1 MVNWAVWAMNCELST
16 GSIGFWYLS
25 WATSSLRNASFPSVV
40 WASICVV
47 APSVGPA
54 VGGGVV
60 SSAIRAARRVTAS
73 MVTGVPFVPLEE
85 QVEPAGD
92 GRMDGANRGVALP
105 VSGGP
110 GAMRAADGSGRAAL
124 AGPAPAAG
132 PDADATSG
140 EAGVGQGRT
149 QVGQGGGEEPAGGRL
164 GGVEREVHG
173 LVLHRHLDADGAEV
187 VGSQLEGDFVPA
199 VAPPVQ
205 RDDSRHDLVRHRF
218 RGGRRRRVRRGGDG
232 LGGTGGRGA
241 DGGRGGGLQLAEGA
255 RRPAGG
261 AGRRWGGGGGGGRGV
276 VGGEGGRRI
285 GVDGGDRGGGR
296 SGRPRAVG
304 VAAVRQHR
312 NRRPR
317 TVPAITAGQHRN
329 RRPRSAC
336 AVTVGQ
342 HRNG

>member
-1 MVNWAVWAMNCELST
+1 MMPSASCDASPATRSSVCAAIASSFSTMVNWAVWAMNCELST

-60 SSAIRAARRVTAS
+60 SSAIRAALRVTAS

-140 EAGVGQGRT
+140 EAGVGEGRT
-149 QVGQGGGEEPAGGRL
+149 QVGQGG
-164 GGVEREVHG
+164 
-173 LVLHRHLDADGAEV
+173 
-187 VGSQLEGDFVPA
+187 
-199 VAPPVQ
+199 
-205 RDDSRHDLVRHRF
+205 
-218 RGGRRRRVRRGGDG
+218 
-232 LGGTGGRGA
+232 
-241 DGGRGGGLQLAEGA
+241 RGGGA
-255 RRPAGG
+255 
-261 AGRRWGGGGGGGRGV
+261 GGGGGGGAGP
-276 VGGEGGRRI
+276 GGP
-285 GVDGGDRGGGR
+285 GGG
-296 SGRPRAVG
+296 GG
-304 VAAVRQHR
+304 GAVRQPR
-312 NRRPR
+312 NRPPG

-329 RRPRSAC
+329 RRPFLAPVGRGGNRDGRSRP
-336 AVTVGQ
+336 GGD
-342 HRNG
+342 HRRGGIGVVE